1 MFERNLWIEI
11 AVSYRYDSSICHGN
25 HYFVMIKNGASLTNW
40 MFLLRLLAT
49 RKALQQAM
57 FFFLSFSL
65 QHFWMVRLNFFA
77 CVLPDV
83 VANACDQYRTYFV
96 DALANS
102 YVYVLNFRVCEHDL
116 PCALQINSN
125 SGFEQACKIL
135 FCNY

>member
-1 MFERNLWIEI
+1 MSRQSLLCNDKKI
-11 AVSYRYDSSICHGN
+11 
-25 HYFVMIKNGASLTNW
+25 GASLINW
-40 MFLLRLLAT
+40 MFLLRLRAT

-57 FFFLSFSL
+57 FFSLSFSL
-65 QHFWMVRLNFFA
+65 QHFWMVRLNLFA

-83 VANACDQYRTYFV
+83 VVNACDQYRTYFV

-102 YVYVLNFRVCEHDL
+102 YVCVLNFHVCEHEL

-125 SGFEQACKIL
+125 SGFKQACKIL